1 MSALAQIIRA
11 DLRERTRRPSFLV
24 LLGLVLFIGYLVNI
38 GQITLR
44 LERYRGVINSAWA
57 GSMMALVITFLLG
70 WFGFYLVRGS
80 ISRDE
85 ETGVGQILATTP
97 ISRAGY
103 MLGKWLSNV
112 LLLALLVGILLL
124 AAVVM
129 QLIQREDA
137 QIQLWALVAPALF
150 VALPFMAL
158 VAALAVCFES
168 VRWLRGGVGNLV
180 YFFLFIGV
188 ITPLAIIQGGQ
199 HPLLDWLGFGLFKQ
213 SMAAAAHAAYPAYQG
228 GLALS
233 MAPAAEELQAFA
245 WPGVTWTGPLIATRM
260 ATLIWALGLV
270 LLGALGFDRFDPT
283 GGRVGLRRAGRPAP
297 PDALPL
303 GQVAGDAAPARPAP
317 QLTPLPAAR
326 PRLRL
331 GARLLAELRLLLQG
345 LAWWWYLGAL
355 GLIAASAL
363 LPLASVRHSLLP
375 ATLIWPVFV
384 WGGLGCRE
392 ARHNTRQL
400 LFAAP
405 RPLWGQLPA
414 AWLAGL
420 AVTAALCGGVGLRL
434 ALAGELA
441 SLGALLAGVL
451 FIPSLALALGVWS
464 GGSKAFEVV
473 YVLLWYL
480 GPLNQVR
487 ELDFPGIH
495 GSGYGPLYALLS
507 AALVALAI
515 IGRRRQLRG

>member
-1 MSALAQIIRA
+1 
-11 DLRERTRRPSFLV
+11 
-24 LLGLVLFIGYLVNI
+24 
-38 GQITLR
+38 
-44 LERYRGVINSAWA
+44 
-57 GSMMALVITFLLG
+57 MMALVVTFLLG
-70 WFGFYLVRGS
+70 WFGFYLVKGT
-80 ISRDE
+80 IARDE

-103 MLGKWLSNV
+103 MLGKWLSNF

-137 QIQLWALVAPALF
+137 QIQLWALAAPALL

-180 YFFLFIGV
+180 YFFMFIGV

-213 SMAAAAHAAYPAYQG
+213 SMAAAAYAAYPAYQG

-233 MAPAAEELQAFA
+233 MAPATEELQAFA
-245 WPGVTWTGPLIATRM
+245 WPGVAWTGPLIATRM
-260 ATLIWALGLV
+260 ATLIWAIGLV

-283 GGRVGLRRAGRPAP
+283 RGRVRPRREGRPSPLAP
-297 PDALPL
+297 LPL
-303 GQVAGDAAPARPAP
+303 LLGPERADTMRADAAIARSAP

-331 GARLLAELRLLLQG
+331 GARLLAELHLLLKG

-355 GLIAASAL
+355 GLIGASAL
-363 LPLASVRHSLLP
+363 LPLDSVRHSILP

-405 RPLWGQLPA
+405 RPLWGQLPV

-441 SLGALLAGVL
+441 SLGALLAGML

-464 GGSKAFEVV
+464 GGGKAFEVV

-480 GPLNQVR
+480 GPLNKVH
-487 ELDFPGIH
+487 ELDYVGMH
-495 GSGYGPLYALLS
+495 TSGSWLPSILLS
-507 AALVALAI
+507 ASLIVLAI
-515 IGRRRQLRG
+515 IGRQRQLRG